1 MIRCDA
7 LFRPEPMGWGHRG
20 DPYLW
25 RAMANRLGDAPLPTT
40 TAALVAMLE
49 ANFAE
54 ITGHSMDAEQPF
66 RIESLAQ
73 GGMSSGGI
81 SPEFWR
87 RIALPL
93 LLERYRQ
100 ALG

>member
-1 MIRCDA
+1 
-7 LFRPEPMGWGHRG
+7 MGWGLRG

-25 RAMANRLGDAPLPTT
+25 RAMAKRLGAAPLPAS
-40 TAALVAMLE
+40 TASLVALLE
-49 ANFAE
+49 ASFAE

-66 RIESLAQ
+66 RIESLAH

-81 SPEFWR
+81 SPDFWR

-93 LLERYRQ
+93 LLERYGE
-100 ALG
+100 AFG